1 MNTNNT
7 NNTNTNNI
15 NTINPQA
22 LRTKYIIGFIVFFI
36 IMIALYIYNPYQLL
50 TKYAGPTIFI
60 SLFLGMFL
68 VFMIIFYDYLF
79 KHPGVSVPK
88 DLSNNLFFIL
98 FSFLISAGFIVLLLY
113 CLNMLSSQQTL
124 GNIISFIINFLLLFV
139 MLSIIYKILMLNAM
153 GKFPFTRI
161 IIYSIFYIPCLFV
174 TLVEMIVN
182 EYNKTEKT
190 MVILLVILILLI
202 ILYFLYPSIIQYIYL
217 QGGKQIV
224 NKPLPLDTE
233 YKLSTYQLLNNSDK
247 YNYQYAMSFW
257 FFIDSMSPSTNSS
270 YSYYTNIL
278 SYGDN
283 PSIKYNGLTNTLLI
297 TVTADINKPISVVDI
312 THKLEDTLTNA
323 TDEQFEEIQSKI
335 KQTINKVKHV
345 PIITELDDSGK
356 RIIYLQKNVLL
367 QKWNNIILNYTG
379 GTLDIFYNGKL
390 VKSVIE
396 VVPYITYDTLISGS
410 NKGISGGIANVMYFD
425 KPLDVFKINNLYN
438 FMKDK
443 DPPSLSNNKTIIT
456 E

>member
-1 MNTNNT
+1 
-7 NNTNTNNI
+7 
-15 NTINPQA
+15 
-22 LRTKYIIGFIVFFI
+22 
-36 IMIALYIYNPYQLL
+36 
-50 TKYAGPTIFI
+50 
-60 SLFLGMFL
+60 
-68 VFMIIFYDYLF
+68 
-79 KHPGVSVPK
+79 
-88 DLSNNLFFIL
+88 
-98 FSFLISAGFIVLLLY
+98 
-113 CLNMLSSQQTL
+113 MLS
-124 GNIISFIINFLLLFV
+124 
-139 MLSIIYKILMLNAM
+139 AM

-443 DPPSLSNNKTIIT
+443 DPPSLSNNKTIIM